1 MQRCSLELSQED
13 DLGGGLGN
21 LGILS
26 IRDVL
31 ANLERV
37 LLHLPSS

>member
-1 MQRCSLELSQED
+1 MQRCSLELSQAD
-13 DLGGGLGN
+13 DLRGLET

-26 IRDVL
+26 DQNVP

-37 LLHLPSS
+37 LLHLPSN